1 MTGRTSKRSSAER
14 AASRSRRSS
23 SAFYDEA
30 SESYILGPHR
40 HPFAARLSLLL
51 YASASC
57 DQTVILSRLSGVG
70 LSGLRELHAGVKA
83 AWRHAHED
91 ADAAGDDGSSV
102 A

>member
-1 MTGRTSKRSSAER
+1 VAL
-14 AASRSRRSS
+14 
-23 SAFYDEA
+23 YDEA
-30 SESYILGPHR
+30 SEPYILGPHR

-57 DQTVILSRLSGVG
+57 DQTGILSRLRGVG
-70 LSGLRELHAGVKA
+70 LSGLRELHAGVKP